1 MIGSFSFFVF
11 CFSQQTI
18 DDMDM
23 EVGTVLFCLLP
34 LSEVWSFSK
43 DLLIKSL
50 YKKRVFT
57 YTVYKVCLGEAQRQ

>member
-1 MIGSFSFFVF
+1 MIGSFSFY
-11 CFSQQTI
+11 FSQQTI

-43 DLLIKSL
+43 HLLIKSL
-50 YKKRVFT
+50 YKKKVFT
-57 YTVYKVCLGEAQRQ
+57 STVDKVCLGEPQRQ